1 MKSES
6 IVFAVAGMC
15 FGVILGWVI
24 ASQQSPRDAV
34 AQAPAA
40 SASAEAPAERQPP
53 PLDEGR
59 VQQLTATIKNAPQ
72 NADAHT
78 QLGNVYF
85 DAERWDDAIQ
95 WYERS
100 LEIDASDPNVSTDL
114 GVSYYYTNRTEEAL
128 AQFERSLK
136 IDPNHTKTLLNKGIV
151 LAFGK
156 QDLAA
161 AAEQWKKVVTL
172 APDSPEG
179 QAARRALEGVAA
191 AHAQQE
197 GGATP

>member
-1 MKSES
+1 MRSES

-24 ASQQSPRDAV
+24 ASQQPRPV
-34 AQAPAA
+34 AAPAPVPA
-40 SASAEAPAERQPP
+40 AAEAERQPP
-53 PLDEGR
+53 QLDQAR
-59 VQQLTATIKNAPQ
+59 VDQLMATIKNDPR
-72 NADAHT
+72 NVEAHT
-78 QLGNVYF
+78 QLGNTYF
-85 DAERWDDAIQ
+85 DAERFDEAIQ

-100 LEIDASDPNVSTDL
+100 LEINPNDPNVSTDL
-114 GVSYYYTNRTEEAL
+114 GVSYYYTNRTDDAL
-128 AQFERSLK
+128 EQFERSLE
-136 IDPNHTKTLLNKGIV
+136 IDPQHTKTLLNKGIV

-161 AAEQWKKVVTL
+161 AAEEWKKVVTI

-191 AHAQQE
+191 AHARE

>member
-24 ASQQSPRDAV
+24 ASQQAPRDAV

-40 SASAEAPAERQPP
+40 SASAEPAAERQPP

-59 VQQLTATIKNAPQ
+59 VQQLMATIKNAPQ
-72 NADAHT
+72 DADAHT
-78 QLGNVYF
+78 QLGNVHF

-100 LEIDASDPNVSTDL
+100 LKIDSNDPNVSTDL
-114 GVSYYYTNRTEEAL
+114 GVSYYYTNRTDEAL

-156 QDLAA
+156 QDLA
-161 AAEQWKKVVTL
+161 
-172 APDSPEG
+172 
-179 QAARRALEGVAA
+179 
-191 AHAQQE
+191 
-197 GGATP
+197 